1 MLSKFNAV
9 CRTALGKIMAKKFW
23 HQYHIFKRDIKTG
36 NSFKNQL
43 IEKLLLDSNPK
54 FFDWTDFR
62 FLFYWIDM
70 LFIDL
75 CLKTKN
81 IEWIKDFLLGGQKQM
96 CHVISQGG

>member
-1 MLSKFNAV
+1 
-9 CRTALGKIMAKKFW
+9 MAKKFW
-23 HQYHIFKRDIKTG
+23 HQYHIFQRDIKTG
-36 NSFKNQL
+36 NSFKNES
-43 IEKLLLDSNPK
+43 IEKFFSQKPLDECL
-54 FFDWTDFR
+54 DFR

-81 IEWIKDFLLGGQKQM
+81 IEWIKDFILGGQKQM